1 MRALVFL
8 LIFANL
14 LFFAWAQGHL
24 GTATSPDALRIE
36 RQVLAENISVVSR
49 DTPPTANQAAARSD
63 RPPEKK
69 AEDRCVQWGDFS
81 EESLVR
87 MESLLKEK
95 FSAVRAT
102 RLEKKT
108 GATYWVYI
116 PPLPT
121 RRDAEKKAAELKAL
135 RVPEYYIVQ
144 ESGPHNR
151 AISLGLFSS
160 REAAEERLVSLRPMG
175 VRSARVGEKSPGR
188 ILTALALYAPATQLA
203 ELAALVEQTLP
214 EARSSECKTTNDAP
228 S

>member
-14 LFFAWAQGHL
+14 LFFSWAQGYL
-24 GTATSPDALRIE
+24 GTATNPDALRIE
-36 RQVLAENISVVSR
+36 RQVLADNLSVVSR
-49 DTPPTANQAAARSD
+49 DTPPTANLAADRAA
-63 RPPEKK
+63 RPPEKM
-69 AEDRCVQWGDFS
+69 AEERCVQWGDFS
-81 EESLVR
+81 EATLLR

-95 FSAVRAT
+95 FPAVRAT
-102 RLEKKT
+102 RIEKKS

-160 REAAEERLVSLRPMG
+160 REAAEERLASLRPMG
-175 VRSARVGEKSPGR
+175 VRSARVGEKSPAR
-188 ILTALALYAPATQLA
+188 ILTALALHAPATPLA
-203 ELAALVEQTLP
+203 ELAALVEKTLP
-214 EARSSECKTTNDAP
+214 EARSSECKTTPDAP